1 MKEVNDVS
9 KINNQTGGDGGL
21 SLLSAHPLTV
31 VKQGKEKSAKLLH
44 IHRATVVHVVPNLV
58 IRVIAIGANNLHHT
72 MIHS

>member
-1 MKEVNDVS
+1 M
-9 KINNQTGGDGGL
+9 NNQTGGDGGL
-21 SLLSAHPLTV
+21 SLLIAHPLTV
-31 VKQGKEKSAKLLH
+31 VQQGEEKSAKLFY